1 MNFSDVINRWTE
13 DVKGSVQNIT
23 TELVFKLGESFITLT
38 PVLTGRL
45 KGNWI
50 ATLHSSSTHSRVRYD
65 GTGQETIDDLIT
77 TLNSYELGDSIY
89 IVNNLTYS
97 EFIEY
102 GGSKWKAPD
111 GMFRISMSKFDVYL
125 REAVDKFKVR

>member
-1 MNFSDVINRWTE
+1 MSFSDVINKWTNE
-13 DVKGSVQNIT
+13 VKGSVQNIT
-23 TELVFKLGESFITLT
+23 TEVVFKLGESFITLT

-50 ATLHSSSTHSRVRYD
+50 ATLHSPSTHSRVRYD
-65 GTGQETIDDLIT
+65 TTGDETIDDLMAK
-77 TLNSYELGDSIY
+77 LQEYELGDTIY

-97 EFIEY
+97 EFIEF
-102 GGSKWKAPD
+102 GGSRFKAPD

>member
-1 MNFSDVINRWTE
+1 MNFSDVINRWTK

-50 ATLHSSSTHSRVRYD
+50 ATLHSPSTHSRVRYD
-65 GTGQETIDDLIT
+65 GTGQETIDDLIA

-125 REAVDKFKVR
+125 KEAVDKFKVD